1 MALFEKHLYIKKSNI
16 SGAGK
21 GLFTRQFIAKGTVI
35 VEYRGRITTWKDV
48 LNGKVFNGYVYYLN
62 RHHVIDAMS
71 YKKALAR
78 FANDANGLNKI
89 ENLRNN
95 SKFIIQQNKVY
106 IQVVKDIC
114 AGAEILVSYGKEY
127 WEVIAENNPS
137 SKKIKIQ
144 VVIKNRLPGY

>member
-1 MALFEKHLYIKKSNI
+1 MALLEKHLYVKRSNI
-16 SGAGK
+16 PKAGK

-35 VEYRGRITTWKDV
+35 VEYKGRITTWKEV
-48 LNGKVFNGYVYYLN
+48 LNGKVFNGYVFYLN
-62 RHHVIDAMS
+62 RGHVIDCMP

-89 ENLRNN
+89 KNLKNN

-114 AGAEILVSYGKEY
+114 AGEEVLVSYGREY
-127 WEVIAENNPS
+127 WKVIAENNLTT
-137 SKKIKIQ
+137 KKIEI
-144 VVIKNRLPGY
+144 